1 MNRKRSKPKIDR
13 KMPMVHPNA
22 AAIDV
27 GATMHMAAVRPDRTP
42 EPVRSFGTF
51 TTDLHRLVEWLK
63 ECGVETVVMESTSVY
78 WIPIFELLDA
88 HGFTVFLVNARD
100 AKHVPGR
107 KTDVSDAQWLQRLH
121 SYGLLR
127 ASFRPKGQ
135 ISELR
140 AYMRQRERLLEYAAS
155 HIQHMQKALT
165 EMNLQLHH
173 VVTDITGATGL
184 RIIRTILA
192 GERDPKVLARLR
204 DYRCHSSA
212 ETIEKALTGSYRAE
226 HLFALEQALALYDA
240 YHEKASACD
249 ARIEAVL
256 KELSIGRG
264 RCSGTELPSPRR
276 SRTDQA
282 NALAF
287 DVRAPLFALLGK
299 DITKIDGLGPY
310 LSLKLI
316 AECGD
321 DLSAWPSP
329 KHFTSWLCLAP
340 SNKISGGKVLSS
352 RTRRSGSRAAAL
364 LRLAAVTV
372 GRTDTALGA
381 FYRRLSA
388 RIGKAKA
395 VTATAR
401 KIAVLFY
408 NAVRYGMEY
417 VDPGASFYETRYRTR
432 VVDNLHRRAKAFG
445 FVLMPLEAPPSVVV
459 S

>member
-1 MNRKRSKPKIDR
+1 MNRKKSKPKIDR

-51 TTDLHRLVEWLK
+51 TTDLHRLVEWFK

-88 HGFTVFLVNARD
+88 HGFTVLLVNARD

-127 ASFRPKGQ
+127 GSFRPKGQ

-155 HIQHMQKALT
+155 HIQHMQKALI

-173 VVTDITGATGL
+173 VVADITGATGL

-192 GERDPKVLARLR
+192 GERDPKVLALLR

-287 DVRAPLFALLGK
+287 DVRAALFALLGK

-340 SNKISGGKVLSS
+340 SNKISGGKMLSS